1 MIRWILLAA
10 ALYMLYTMLQS
21 EKRKKAEALKIEQE
35 SRVQS
40 GELIKDPVCGAYVDK
55 DSALSV
61 REGENLHHFC
71 SYECRDAFLKKLQE
85 GGREIPE
92 YKDKSEE

>member
-21 EKRKKAEALKIEQE
+21 EKRKKAEALKKEQE

-55 DSALSV
+55 DNALSV

-71 SYECRDAFLKKLQE
+71 SYECRDAFLADKQKKL
-85 GGREIPE
+85 PE
-92 YKDKSEE
+92 NDNNDKA